1 MWEQM
6 MGMLAMFKEMRSVF
20 GSFGGEAPSGD
31 GDSFSPVIAEV
42 IKGLVTKQQ
51 SSAPTRGALQPPRP
65 AIPRQNPVSAS
76 KRSII
81 DELSA
86 MDPTDASKIV
96 IQALGN
102 MPESK
107 RERAIQEFLT
117 SMNDEIDIDD
127 LDDSSISDDNYDDDA
142 TTSPELQPPPG
153 ATPNR
158 RNRN

>member
-20 GSFGGEAPSGD
+20 GGSFGGDAPAGD
-31 GDSFSPVIAEV
+31 GDSFYPMIAEV

-51 SSAPTRGALQPPRP
+51 TAKPTRGALTPPKP
-65 AIPRQNPVSAS
+65 AIPRQNPTSS
-76 KRSII
+76 PKRSIV
-81 DELSA
+81 DELSS

-107 RERAIQEFLT
+107 RERAIQEFFN
-117 SMNDEIDIDD
+117 SMDDEIDSED
-127 LDDSSISDDNYDDDA
+127 LDDSSISDDNYDDDE
-142 TTSPELQPPPG
+142 SPELQPSSG
-153 ATPNR
+153 ATPNKR
-158 RNRN
+158 HRN